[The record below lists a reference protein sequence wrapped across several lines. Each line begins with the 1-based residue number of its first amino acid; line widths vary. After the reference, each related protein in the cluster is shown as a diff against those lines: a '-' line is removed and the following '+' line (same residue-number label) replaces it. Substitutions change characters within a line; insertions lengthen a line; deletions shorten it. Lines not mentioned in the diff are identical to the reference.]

1 MALGTIWLLDNQW
14 LAQLIDENVALD
26 DSQDFGLLVRSW
38 CRLNQSSQLDLL
50 QLILV
55 LAAAL
60 PRLFLLQHFNGVWHA
75 HFLEAKGW
83 TLMITVFGN
92 EKLGF
97 DVFMQ
102 VDIRVT
108 LRLQCHISFGYVL
121 FRLIVD
127 S

>member
-1 MALGTIWLLDNQW
+1 MALGTVWLLDNQW

-55 LAAAL
+55 LAATL
-60 PRLFLLQHFNGVWHA
+60 PRFLLLQHFNGVWHA

-83 TLMITVFGN
+83 TLIITVFDH

-97 DVFMQ
+97 NVFMQ

-108 LRLQCHISFGYVL
+108 LCLQCDISFGYVL
-121 FRLIVD
+121 LRCIID